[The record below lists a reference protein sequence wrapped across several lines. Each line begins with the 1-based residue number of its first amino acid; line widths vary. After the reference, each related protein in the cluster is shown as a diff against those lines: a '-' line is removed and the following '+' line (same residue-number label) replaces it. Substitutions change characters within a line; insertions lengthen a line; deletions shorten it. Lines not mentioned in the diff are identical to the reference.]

1 MVGRLG
7 ALGVVGRDEAVEVI
21 GKALGVLHPAL
32 VEEADELLAAVVIDG
47 AAGGRGFLQEVG
59 KLGQH
64 RVAAFA
70 SIGSVDLA
78 QVGQLHH
85 HTNGIVRQD
94 AAAVVPDEQIAGGAV
109 GHIQRLLGEEQVFH
123 KVLDTAQQ
131 DGTADAQDEENGN
144 AQQDVQ
150 LDVDLLADCGA
161 GQNAQIDRAAVFV
174 VLLHGE
180 GKGLVQGV
188 QPTLQGGDL
197 LLHSLVGEGLVLIG
211 DIGRVRSPLEHVDD
225 ILAVGGVDD
234 VVGLAVQDRYVVADE
249 VVIDGGA
256 VYIGVILID
265 IAQYEAAGVVIGA
278 GPGPSLVVEGAV
290 LVFVAVALD
299 DFQHGGDLFAVH
311 IAVHDVGVVALLVF
325 FEQDFPV
332 LGQLAAQDLG
342 EEIRDLHIADVVV
355 FVEQVRERQA
365 GGGGNELRVGSLT
378 VAEVFRDLGN
388 GIVQDLR
395 LLDVIVTLPV
405 QRGGIVGDGGV
416 IHVFFTKVGKVAAQD
431 LIQHGADVFGAVFA
445 ADRELDDVLGGV
457 VFLHILA
464 FVDLGLL
471 RFGHIIGHDAGD
483 GAAGTDGVH
492 VDGQAQILN
501 GLLDDGGRED
511 LRNIQILAAGGLAV
525 LGLGVVVFDDGLRR
539 IGLVAGSVAH
549 EEHTRTERH
558 QRDERPP
565 FFQISDDVKTFHFV
579 LSLSRMTLLLT
590 RTQAQSA
597 QKAAPSARM
606 THLRLSSSARER
618 SSKLMVR

>member
-1 MVGRLG
+1 M
-7 ALGVVGRDEAVEVI
+7 
-21 GKALGVLHPAL
+21 
-32 VEEADELLAAVVIDG
+32 
-47 AAGGRGFLQEVG
+47 
-59 KLGQH
+59 
-64 RVAAFA
+64 
-70 SIGSVDLA
+70 
-78 QVGQLHH
+78 
-85 HTNGIVRQD
+85 
-94 AAAVVPDEQIAGGAV
+94 
-109 GHIQRLLGEEQVFH
+109 
-123 KVLDTAQQ
+123 
-131 DGTADAQDEENGN
+131 
-144 AQQDVQ
+144 
-150 LDVDLLADCGA
+150 
-161 GQNAQIDRAAVFV
+161 
-174 VLLHGE
+174 
-180 GKGLVQGV
+180 
-188 QPTLQGGDL
+188 
-197 LLHSLVGEGLVLIG
+197 
-211 DIGRVRSPLEHVDD
+211 
-225 ILAVGGVDD
+225 
-234 VVGLAVQDRYVVADE
+234 VGLAVQDRHIVADE

-256 VYIGVILID
+256 VYTGVFLVD
-265 IAQYEAAGVVIGA
+265 IAQHETAGVVPGA
-278 GPGPSLVVEGAV
+278 GPGPSLVVERAV

-299 DFQHGGDLFAVH
+299 HFQHGGDLFAVH

-355 FVEQVRERQA
+355 FVEQVGQRQA

-378 VAEVFRDLGN
+378 VAEVCRDLGN

-395 LLDVIVTLPV
+395 LLDVIVTLAV
-405 QRGGIVGDGGV
+405 QRSGIVGDGGV

-431 LIQHGADVFGAVFA
+431 LVQHGADVFGAVIA
-445 ADRELDDVLGGV
+445 VDRELDDVLGGV
-457 VFLHILA
+457 VFLHIFA

-471 RFGHIIGHDAGD
+471 GLGHIIGHDAGD

-492 VDGQAQILN
+492 VDGQAQVLN

-525 LGLGVVVFDDGLRR
+525 LGIGVVVFDDGLRR

-590 RTQAQSA
+590 RTQTQSA

>member
-1 MVGRLG
+1 M
-7 ALGVVGRDEAVEVI
+7 EVI

-70 SIGSVDLA
+70 AIDGVDLA

-131 DGTADAQDEENGN
+131 DGTADAQNEEDCN

-150 LDVDLLADCGA
+150 LDVDLLADRGA

-188 QPTLQGGDL
+188 QPALQGGDL
-197 LLHSLVGEGLVLIG
+197 LLHSLVGEGLVLVG
-211 DIGRVRSPLEHVDD
+211 DVGRIRSPLEHVDD
-225 ILAVGGVDD
+225 ILAVGGVND
-234 VVGLAVQDRYVVADE
+234 VVGLAVQDRHVVADE

-256 VYIGVILID
+256 VYIGVFLVD
-265 IAQYEAAGVVIGA
+265 IAQHETAGVVVGA
-278 GPGPSLVVEGAV
+278 GPGPSLVVERAV

-299 DFQHGGDLFAVH
+299 HFQHGGDLFAVH

-388 GIVQDLR
+388 CIVQDLR
-395 LLDVIVTLPV
+395 LLDVIVALTV
-405 QRGGIVGDGGV
+405 QRGGVVGDGGV

-431 LIQHGADVFGAVFA
+431 LVQHGADVFGAVFA

-457 VFLHILA
+457 VFLHIFA

-471 RFGHIIGHDAGD
+471 RLGHIIGHDAGD

-492 VDGQAQILN
+492 VDGQAQVLN